1 MADRIQSQNTCVLRF
16 APYQQLKMKA
26 LIVFSIYC
34 KNIVTSCIAHIFDT
48 AGDNHFKRRLQI
60 AAFTYFA
67 ALSFQISNVIV
78 SASGN
83 ISAYVLPVS
92 LFSILI
98 LLTGVIFLIQRK
110 HWIAI
115 YIIVVY
121 MIIRQN
127 IVIHMHLQGLVE
139 LNTALIYIVLFA
151 LVHILDLKKSIV
163 AATIYSVSVFAQIYL
178 GMDNSAENW
187 DAARYVQFL
196 FIYIVAM
203 CWAFF
208 SEWNTTKAYWEREQ
222 AQEREKRSAEL
233 YAQNVEILLKNKK
246 QLLADVSHELR
257 TPLSVLRANIE
268 AMEDGI
274 NQQSESYPVIHRK
287 LHQIDR
293 LIHDIYFISKYDNQQ
308 LALYTDT
315 VSVADLTD
323 ELVASFNRFARD
335 KGLTLTAELPFKDNR
350 SGDMYLEADWQ
361 RLVQLFGNLL
371 QNSIDYTDHD
381 GQIKLS
387 ALALETG
394 IEITVQDSAPGVP
407 THEQS
412 KLFERLYRRESSR
425 NRATGGSGLG
435 LTICKAIVEAHHGT
449 IEITSSPLGGLAV
462 ITWLPLVQ
470 PRI

>member
-1 MADRIQSQNTCVLRF
+1 
-16 APYQQLKMKA
+16 MKA
-26 LIVFSIYC
+26 LIDFSILC
-34 KNIVTSCIAHIFDT
+34 KNIVASRIAHVFDT

-83 ISAYVLPVS
+83 VAASVLPVS

-98 LLTGVIFLIQRK
+98 LLIGISFLIRRK
-110 HWIAI
+110 HWFAI
-115 YIIVVY
+115 YIIVFY

-127 IVIHMHLQGLVE
+127 TVIYMHLQGLVE

-151 LVHILDLKKSIV
+151 LVHILELKQSIV
-163 AATIYSVSVFAQIYL
+163 AATIYSVSVFLQIYF
-178 GMDNSAENW
+178 GMDNSTENW
-187 DAARYVQFL
+187 DTARYAQFL
-196 FIYIVAM
+196 FIYSVAM

-208 SEWNTTKAYWEREQ
+208 SEWNTAKAYREREQ
-222 AQEREKRSAEL
+222 AQEREKKSAEL
-233 YAQNVEILLKNKK
+233 YAKNVEMLLDNKK

-274 NQQSESYPVIHRK
+274 NKQTESYPVIHRK

-293 LIHDIYFISKYDNQQ
+293 LIHDIYSISKYDNQQ
-308 LALYTDT
+308 FSLYIDT
-315 VSVADLTD
+315 VSVVDLTD
-323 ELVASFNRFARD
+323 ELLSSFNRLARE
-335 KGLTLTAELPFKDNR
+335 KGLTLSIHLPSSEDNV
-350 SGDMYLEADWQ
+350 GDAYLEADWH

-371 QNSIDYTDHD
+371 QNSIDYTDHG
-381 GQIKLS
+381 GQIRLS
-387 ALALETG
+387 ALARQTG

-407 THEQS
+407 TDEQS
-412 KLFERLYRRESSR
+412 KLFDRLYRRESSR

-435 LTICKAIVEAHHGT
+435 LTICKAIAEAHHGT

-462 ITWLPLVQ
+462 TTWLPLAQ
-470 PRI
+470 PQT